1 MKIILHGDICNDSLW
16 EMQLRNIIDGIALN
30 LKKLKLSMGYSRKVG
45 SLRIWQRGQIAE
57 ATIIHKAHFPGKYY
71 PVE

>member
-45 SLRIWQRGQIAE
+45 SLRI
-57 ATIIHKAHFPGKYY
+57 
-71 PVE
+71 